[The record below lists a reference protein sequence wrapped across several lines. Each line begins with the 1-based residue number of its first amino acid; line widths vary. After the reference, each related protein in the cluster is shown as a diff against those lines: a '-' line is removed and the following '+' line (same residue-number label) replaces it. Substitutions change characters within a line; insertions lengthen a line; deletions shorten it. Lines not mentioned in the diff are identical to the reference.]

1 MLKAGCLLL
10 MFTASLVLQA
20 RQPGGD
26 SQFVKIRADSLAQIR
41 VFKKWL
47 DDVIT
52 LSAKD
57 SAQALQLLNQAN
69 TRAKADKDT
78 AREGLVQRAGGL
90 IYRNQKLYHR
100 SFAWYMRSYDL
111 FDSVGE
117 PYEIVT
123 AGLELARAQYFRGNY
138 RQSMQHYSHAVEVA
152 AANKISDK
160 EIDAFE
166 ILGLL
171 YNAFQNFTEGA
182 ATFKKALDIKHQLN
196 DQRGILYTLEILSTI
211 YYRNK
216 QFDSSLMYA
225 SQALQLAE
233 QYRKTSDMELS
244 RLNKASALIRLNRLP
259 EAGEEIKELS
269 KLDVNGTN
277 VNLMVRYHVLMGN
290 YFLAQGTDSA
300 ATRHYDLALRRAA
313 QNQFPELYAVVYNNM
328 ADSYYERGDFKTAYQ
343 YARKYTEIASNL
355 YTGENVISLGNLET
369 ILKTDRSADEIR
381 YLNNENKLNQ
391 LQLLRE
397 LELRAALEKENILQ
411 DSIRTALSRENEY
424 KVRELQAE
432 KKLREVLSEDNIKQ
446 QDRLRSERSMSLLLL
461 VTITAM
467 LVLGVIIFYLYRKQ
481 RRKNAIILKQS
492 DDMQVLMKE
501 IHHRV
506 KNNLQVISSLLDLQA
521 LSIKHDQAAEAVKV
535 GRNRVQSMALIHQ
548 NLYNEGNIKGIKVK
562 TYIDTLAQGLFH
574 SYNIKPRSVHLTTDI
589 DDLNLDV
596 DTVIPIGLIL
606 NELITNS
613 LKYAFR
619 DKEYGEISVMLKK
632 DGANLLLKVR
642 DNGDGFPPD
651 SSMQPETT
659 FGIKLIKAFAQK
671 LKARLSIYNDN
682 GACVEMHIARYKI
695 AEQTP
700 VRELV

>member
-1 MLKAGCLLL
+1 MLKAGCLML
-10 MFTASLVLQA
+10 MLSASLVLQA
-20 RQPGGD
+20 QKPGGD
-26 SQFVKIRADSLAQIR
+26 SSFAKIRGDSLANIR

-57 SAQALQLLNQAN
+57 SSQALQLLTEASA
-69 TRAKADKDT
+69 RAKQEKDT
-78 AREGLVQRAGGL
+78 AREGLIQRAGGQ
-90 IYRNQKLYHR
+90 IYRNHRVFHR
-100 SFAWYMRSYDL
+100 SFAWYLRSYDL
-111 FDSVGE
+111 LAAVGE

-138 RQSMQHYSHAVEVA
+138 RQAMQHYSHAVEVA

-160 EIDAFE
+160 EIDATE

-171 YNAFQNFTEGA
+171 YNAFQNFTDGA
-182 ATFKKALDIKHQLN
+182 ATFKKALDIKYQLN

-225 SQALQLAE
+225 SQALQLAQ
-233 QYRKTSDMELS
+233 QYSKSSNMELS
-244 RLNKASALIRLNRLP
+244 RLNKAAALVRLNRLP
-259 EAGEEIKELS
+259 EAGEEIKELQ

-277 VNLMVRYHVLMGN
+277 VNLMVRYNVLMGN
-290 YFLAQGTDSA
+290 FYLAKRADSLA
-300 ATRHYDLALRRAA
+300 RHHYDVALRRAA
-313 QNQFPELYAVVYNNM
+313 LNQFPELYAVVYNNM

-343 YARKYTEIASNL
+343 YARKYTEIASDL

-391 LQLLRE
+391 LELLRE
-397 LELRAALEKENILQ
+397 SELRAALEKENILQ
-411 DSIRTALSRENEY
+411 DSIRKALSRENES

-446 QDRLRSERSMSLLLL
+446 EDRLQSERNMSLLLL

-521 LSIKHDQAAEAVKV
+521 LSIKHDQAAEAVKE

-574 SYNIKPRSVHLTTDI
+574 SYNIKARSVHLTTDI

-632 DGANLLLKVR
+632 DGDNLVLKVR

>member
-10 MFTASLVLQA
+10 LLTASLVLYAQK
-20 RQPGGD
+20 PGGD
-26 SQFVKIRADSLAQIR
+26 GALAKNREDSLAEIK

-57 SAQALQLLNQAN
+57 SGRALQLLAEA
-69 TRAKADKDT
+69 TARAKTDKDT
-78 AREGLVQRAGGL
+78 AREGLIQRTGGQL
-90 IYRNQKLYHR
+90 YRNHKVYHR
-100 SFAWYMRSYDL
+100 SFAWYLRSYDL
-111 FDSVGE
+111 LAAVGE
-117 PYEIVT
+117 PNELVT

-152 AANKISDK
+152 AANKISNS
-160 EIDAFE
+160 ELEAPE

-182 ATFKKALDIKHQLN
+182 AIFKKALDIKYQLN
-196 DQRGILYTLEILSTI
+196 DQRGVLYTLEILSTI

-225 SQALQLAE
+225 SQALQLAV
-233 QYRKTSDMELS
+233 QYGKPSNMELS
-244 RLNKASALIRLNRLP
+244 RLNKAAALIRLHRIP

-277 VNLMVRYHVLMGN
+277 VNLMVRYHTLMGN
-290 YFLAQGTDSA
+290 YYLAQRLDSQSI
-300 ATRHYDLALRRAA
+300 RHYDLALRRSAL
-313 QNQFPELYAVVYNNM
+313 NQFPELYALVYNNM

-343 YARKYTEIASNL
+343 YARKYTEMAANL

-369 ILKTDRSADEIR
+369 ILKTDRSSDEIR
-381 YLNNENKLNQ
+381 YQQ

-397 LELRAALEKENILQ
+397 SELRATLEKENLLQ

-432 KKLREVLSEDNIKQ
+432 KKLSEVLGQDNIKQ
-446 QDRLRSERSMSLLLL
+446 QDRLRSERNMSLLLL

-481 RRKNAIILKQS
+481 RRKNAIITQQS

-521 LSIKHDQAAEAVKV
+521 LSIKHDQAAEAVKE

-632 DGANLLLKVR
+632 VGDNLVLKVR